1 MLLEFTC
8 YPSGGLNHFHK
19 FGPLSPPLLTNSRL
33 PIPNSIS
40 NLHRN
45 LQPPTYITC
54 NCGRNFPS
62 LSALERHMS
71 TDHPENTNIPCT
83 MCSKQFPTFNKLQR
97 HMTNHQD
104 GPDLRK
110 FKCCHCGKAFKFK
123 HHLKEHERI
132 HTGEK
137 PFECKNCH
145 KRFSHSGSYSS
156 HTTSKKCLVGNGGRG
171 RAPAMHHNEPNN
183 KMIGKPAFSPAGS
196 HWSPPSLTSPFPK
209 PLAPI
214 PDGSLPP
221 SPPYDISRFP
231 SPHFNNPM
239 GHLMFMQLQREM
251 LARNNPGLA
260 PPTDMMSPE
269 LLHMLL
275 RQAAMRQELGLGL
288 AEVKREEEI
297 AKMAKVEQVVK
308 PQPVEVVQQASREE
322 EERGGGISPPR
333 MEEETAPE
341 EVVDKVSTSYT
352 PPVKAEVEFNVADS
366 IKEQGLFK
374 DQTQLE
380 AFRNIL
386 HGVNSST
393 TKQILGEALGGEGK
407 EMMTGGGEEVEQYED
422 SVTSDGDATNAGQDD
437 RKVRVRTL
445 ISEEQLVVLK
455 THYGLNPR
463 PKREELESI
472 AAKIGHP
479 FKVVKVWFQNSR
491 ARDRREGKHLPHL
504 PQFPGALP
512 NSCSPPFLN
521 NNTFPG
527 FPGIPRL
534 PLPFLRPGLHPPLSP
549 LFPFPH
555 LPHIPPSSSPH
566 SVKSDNIDDE
576 MEEEEEDDEEDVPLD
591 LSNKGS
597 TPGASPSMTERED
610 PDHRINLVA
619 NYAQL
624 PYNFAPTA
632 TMVSS
637 SDEEDNSLLAV
648 PKQCDICNKVFTKRS
663 SYKRHMSDH
672 KGENAV
678 LLFILCQNL
687 FVPSLNL
694 LCCSDE
700 RPHQCDGCDKAF
712 KHKHHLIEHR
722 RLHSGEK
729 PYQCSKCL
737 KKFSHSGSYSQHINH
752 RYKPPQD
759 CEK

>member
-1 MLLEFTC
+1 MPSSVPFLNSSRSCRFHLMPFLTC
-8 YPSGGLNHFHK
+8 HSPGGLNHFHK
-19 FGPLSPPLLTNSRL
+19 FGHLSPPMLPNSRL
-33 PIPNSIS
+33 PIPSSISSIS
-40 NLHRN
+40 NLHRVGI
-45 LQPPTYITC
+45 QPPTYITC

-71 TDHPENTNIPCT
+71 TDHPENTNMPCT

-171 RAPAMHHNEPNN
+171 RAPTMHHNEQN
-183 KMIGKPAFSPAGS
+183 KMIGKPAFSPGS
-196 HWSPPSLTSPFPK
+196 HWSPPSMTPFSK

-214 PDGSLPP
+214 PEGSLPP

-231 SPHFNNPM
+231 PPHFNNPM
-239 GHLMFMQLQREM
+239 GHLFALQLQREM
-251 LARNNPGLA
+251 LARNNPSLA
-260 PPTDMMSPE
+260 APDMMSPE

-275 RQAAMRQELGLGL
+275 RQAAMRQELNLSLG
-288 AEVKREEEI
+288 EVKREEE
-297 AKMAKVEQVVK
+297 MAKVAKVEVVK
-308 PQPVEVVQQASREE
+308 PQPVEAVHAGREE

-333 MEEETAPE
+333 MEEEAAAAQE
-341 EVVDKVSTSYT
+341 EEKVSSSYS

-393 TKQILGEALGGEGK
+393 TKHILGEALGGEGK
-407 EMMTGGGEEVEQYED
+407 EMLMGGGEEVEQYED
-422 SVTSDGDATNAGQDD
+422 SVTSDGDAATNGQDD

-504 PQFPGALP
+504 PPFPGVP

-527 FPGIPRL
+527 FPGMPRL
-534 PLPFLRPGLHPPLSP
+534 PLPFLRPGLHPPL
-549 LFPFPH
+549 FPFPH
-555 LPHIPPSSSPH
+555 LPPLPPSTSPH

-576 MEEEEEDDEEDVPLD
+576 MEEEEEEEDDEEEEDVPLD

-597 TPGASPSMTERED
+597 TPGASPSMMEPEEAEH
-610 PDHRINLVA
+610 PMNLA

-624 PYNFAPTA
+624 PFNFATSN
-632 TMVSS
+632 MLSS
-637 SDEEDNSLLAV
+637 SDEEDNSLLPV
-648 PKQCDICNKVFTKRS
+648 PAQCEICSKVFTKRS
-663 SYKRHMSDH
+663 SFKRHMSDH
-672 KGENAV
+672 KGGKE
-678 LLFILCQNL
+678 
-687 FVPSLNL
+687 SL
-694 LCCSDE
+694 
-700 RPHQCDGCDKAF
+700 
-712 KHKHHLIEHR
+712 
-722 RLHSGEK
+722 
-729 PYQCSKCL
+729 
-737 KKFSHSGSYSQHINH
+737 
-752 RYKPPQD
+752 
-759 CEK
+759 